1 MKAALATLNLYGP
14 MRLDLPEGASALRY
28 AKGRALLAY
37 LALHRDQWVARRTLA
52 ALLWPALEESRALTN
67 LRQVL
72 APLQRVLGQDGAALG
87 LRAERERLQLASH
100 DGLFIDACLLTA
112 PLPVLA
118 DADAR
123 EALAARLPPAGQ
135 PFLADLCLPE
145 CPDFEAW
152 RAEVAASLRDR
163 HRALLRLLHDAQL
176 AAGQMDEALVSA
188 RQALALD
195 PRDEAS
201 AARLMQRLLHSGDR
215 RGAEQV
221 LAQTDQLLVRELGH
235 RASPELRRLLDAE
248 RPTASAA
255 AAPPPSASR
264 WERRHLALLW
274 LHWPPC
280 PDTDEAWHGWADEL
294 DAARAL
300 MQRWGARC
308 LGAADAGLL
317 AVFGLRAE
325 GEAPEWRALLAAQDL
340 LESSP
345 ASRAPASVSPP
356 ALALDCGSER
366 LRFQAGHWQLMSRR
380 PDSLRQLALAAA
392 PGELLL
398 GATAVERLADR
409 VCSEPRVVDGHP
421 GVRRWQG
428 LRGLDPAALPA
439 RACLGRER
447 PLQELRQHWLAACRG
462 EPAWVVLRGEAGIG
476 KTTLAASFAR
486 SLEGSSA
493 LRLSWT
499 CRLEWQH
506 QPLAPLRESLQDL
519 PPAAQALLP
528 ARLQQL
534 LQGQVVPGPALFDAC
549 FAWLDRLSA
558 RQPVLLWVDDLHWA
572 DQATRELLARYAA
585 WMDRQR
591 LLILVSSRPEMALE
605 SAGADPVCL
614 DVPPLATP
622 DAQRL
627 LETLDGQGRLGVA
640 RREAILAA
648 AAGIP
653 LLIESMVNSELEGR
667 PTPGGGI
674 VALMQAELDRLGARK
689 PVLQAAA
696 LIGPCFEPLLLQDL
710 LGPEVPRAAV
720 DQALQQ
726 ALECRVV
733 VPDDE
738 RSRTGEAPLRFRHAL
753 LHEAAAQGALPAQLR
768 QWHARLAALRA
779 QRGDGPGV
787 LARHLAGAGQWQQ
800 ACRAWWA
807 AGQQAL
813 REEFAADAKDSL
825 EQAWQLAEA
834 GGLPD
839 APSRWRL
846 GLDRVRALQM
856 HEGYGSSEAHRLC
869 RELLAAS
876 APMDDDAPAPPGG
889 RLRFVALSR
898 LYMGAGSQGESGGL
912 RVARELA
919 QEARTDAE
927 RLTAC
932 FALGNSL
939 FWRGRFMEARQHQR
953 EGLALLPHLSAEER
967 RQHLGDDAG
976 VLLLAFHG
984 WTLWFCGDG
993 PGADAAVEQGLGLA
1007 RREGRNHALCFMLT
1021 FAAAMNWTRG
1031 RPQAVL
1037 RHAGEAL
1044 ALATRLGFPLWQGMN
1059 GLFLSWARVRT
1070 GHVELA
1076 AQVIQAAEQADRAYK
1091 AGRST
1096 ARWILASTLELLRQH
1111 ELALK
1116 LLHQALPEALT
1127 DEDHYCRP
1135 GLLMLLS
1142 DCERR
1147 AGDWGRAQVL
1157 ASEACALAREQGS
1170 MGWLARHAPAL
1181 AQELAREQRLRPA

>member
-1 MKAALATLNLYGP
+1 MNAAPVMLTLYGP
-14 MRLDLPEGASALRY
+14 MRLDLPEGANALRY
-28 AKGRALLAY
+28 AKGRALLAF

-87 LRAERERLQLASH
+87 LRAERDRLMLQAH
-100 DGLFIDACLLTA
+100 EGLVIDACLLTA
-112 PLPVLA
+112 PVPDLS
-118 DADAR
+118 DETAR
-123 EALAARLPPAGQ
+123 QQLMARLPQAGQ

-145 CPDFEAW
+145 CPDFETW
-152 RAEVAASLRDR
+152 RTEAAASLRDR
-163 HRALLRLLHDAQL
+163 HRGLLRQLHDAQR
-176 AAGQMDEALVSA
+176 AAGQLEAAVGSA

-195 PRDEAS
+195 PLDEAS
-201 AARLMQRLLHSGDR
+201 AARLMQLLLQLGDR

-235 RASPELRRLLDAE
+235 RASPELRRLVDTE
-248 RPTASAA
+248 RPAPAGIATAG
-255 AAPPPSASR
+255 AAPSR

-274 LHWPPC
+274 IQPPPT
-280 PDTDEAWHGWADEL
+280 PDTDEAWHALAAQL
-294 DAARAL
+294 DAVRAQ

-308 LGAADAGLL
+308 LSGADAGLL

-340 LESSP
+340 LGHWP
-345 ASRAPASVSPP
+345 ADADAPVAGLPG
-356 ALALDCGSER
+356 LALDCGPER
-366 LRFQAGHWQLMSRR
+366 LRFQASHWQLMSRQ
-380 PDSLRQLALAAA
+380 PEGLRTLACRAG

-398 GATAVERLADR
+398 GPGAVERLADR
-409 VCSEPRVVDGHP
+409 VCCDEPGIDDPSGA
-421 GVRRWQG
+421 RRWRG
-428 LRGLDPAALPA
+428 LRGLDPAALPS
-439 RACLGRER
+439 RACLGREL
-447 PLQELRQHWLAACRG
+447 PLQDLRLHWLAACRG
-462 EPAWVVLRGEAGIG
+462 QPAWVILRGEAGIG

-493 LRLSWT
+493 LRLSWS

-506 QPLAPLRESLQDL
+506 QPLAPLRECLQRL
-519 PPAAQALLP
+519 PAPVQALLP

-534 LQGQVVPGPALFDAC
+534 LEGQVVPGPALFDAC

-591 LLILVSSRPEMALE
+591 LLILVSSRPEVVLE
-605 SAGADPVCL
+605 SAGADPVCMDVQPLSAPAAQQLLQSL
-614 DVPPLATP
+614 DA
-622 DAQRL
+622 
-627 LETLDGQGRLGVA
+627 QGRLGSA
-640 RREAILAA
+640 RRASILEA

-653 LLIESMVNSELEGR
+653 LLIEAMVQGELDGR
-667 PTPGGGI
+667 PSAGGGI
-674 VALMQAELDRLGARK
+674 VALMQAELDRLGINK

-696 LIGPCFEPLLLQDL
+696 LIGPRFDAALLAEL
-710 LGPEVPRAAV
+710 LAETLPATAV
-720 DQALQQ
+720 AQALQR
-726 ALECRVV
+726 AAECRLVV
-733 VPDDE
+733 QEDGARASGDGVY
-738 RSRTGEAPLRFRHAL
+738 RFRHAL
-753 LHEAAAQGALPAQLR
+753 LHEAAAQGALPAQTR
-768 QWHARLAALRA
+768 PWHARLAELRA
-779 QRGDGPGV
+779 RRGEAPGL
-787 LARHLAGAGQWQQ
+787 LARHLAGAGHLEA
-800 ACRAWWA
+800 ACQAWWQ

-813 REEFAADAKDSL
+813 RQEFAADAQASL
-825 EQAWQLAEA
+825 EEASRLAVA
-834 GGLPD
+834 GPAGD
-839 APSRWRL
+839 ARARWRL
-846 GLDRVRALQM
+846 DLDRVRALQM
-856 HEGYGSSEAHRLC
+856 HEGYGSAEAHRLC
-869 RELLAAS
+869 RQLLAAAPDEDS
-876 APMDDDAPAPPGG
+876 AAPSSE

-912 RVARELA
+912 RVARQLEE
-919 QEARTDAE
+919 EALTDAE

-939 FWRGRFMEARQHQR
+939 FWRGRFEEARHCQR
-953 EGLALLPHLSAEER
+953 QGLALLPGLDAEAR
-967 RQHLGDDAG
+967 RQHLGDDAA
-976 VLLLAFHG
+976 VLLLAVHC

-993 PGADAAVEQGLGLA
+993 AGADAAVEQGLALA
-1007 RREGRNHALCFMLT
+1007 RQEGRNHGLCFMLT

-1031 RPQAVL
+1031 RPHPVL

-1044 ALATRLGFPLWQGMN
+1044 ALATRLGYPLWQGMN
-1059 GLFLSWARVRT
+1059 GLFLAWARVRT
-1070 GHVELA
+1070 GHAEVA
-1076 AQVIQAAEQADRAYK
+1076 AQVLQAAEQADRAYK

-1096 ARWILASTLELLRQH
+1096 ARWILASTLELLKQH

-1116 LLHQALPEALT
+1116 LLHQALPDALE

-1147 AGDWGRAQVL
+1147 AGDWSRAQTL
-1157 ASEACALAREQGS
+1157 ASEACALAREQGAV
-1170 MGWLARHAPAL
+1170 GWLARHAPAL
-1181 AQELAREQRLRPA
+1181 AQELTRERRTNPV